1 MTGTPERIP
10 VHVLTGFL
18 GSGKTTFLNELL
30 KGPGFERTAVIINE
44 FGETGLDHL
53 FLEGRE
59 EGVFELSNGC
69 LCCTIRSELAATLLS
84 LPQDR
89 IDRVLV
95 ETTGLADPVPI
106 LQSIIGS
113 HAVSSLFEIA
123 GMITIVDSLN
133 VVEQMAAHREARLQ
147 VALADLLIVTKLD
160 MLDPVARSER
170 ANLVVRGL
178 RALNPLAKVLMR
190 DQFTPSAAI
199 LDLAAGQ
206 ALAAGLAEAGR
217 SGDGHGHGH
226 AHGHGHGHRHVDHHH
241 HDVNRHGDRIRS
253 AVLTMSRPMR
263 RQAIEMFCELM
274 TSAHASSLLRL
285 KGLVAIEGSE
295 RPLVIHAVH
304 GVFHEPRQLDRWP
317 DDNRETRIVVI
328 LEDLDP
334 DFVRRLL
341 SAFAD
346 IPTTDMP
353 DSEALI
359 NNPLGIPGYSA

>member
-1 MTGTPERIP
+1 MTGLPERIP

-59 EGVFELSNGC
+59 EGIFELSNGC

-84 LPQDR
+84 LPTDR

-106 LQSIIGS
+106 LQAIIGS
-113 HAVSSLFEIA
+113 PAVSSLFDVA
-123 GMITIVDSLN
+123 SMITIVDSLN
-133 VVEQMAAHREARLQ
+133 AKEQLAAHREARLQ

-160 MLDPVARSER
+160 MLDCAARGER
-170 ANLVVRGL
+170 TDIAMREL
-178 RALNPLAKVLMR
+178 RALNPLAKILVR
-190 DQFTPSAAI
+190 DLFAPSAAI

-206 ALAAGLAEAGR
+206 ARGSGMVEAGK
-217 SGDGHGHGH
+217 SGHGHNH
-226 AHGHGHGHRHVDHHH
+226 DHGHDDHHG

-253 AVLTMSRPMR
+253 AALTVSRPMR
-263 RQAIEMFCELM
+263 RQAIDMFCELM

-285 KGLVAIEGSE
+285 KGLVAVEGSE

-304 GVFHEPRQLDRWP
+304 GVLHEPRQLDRWP
-317 DDNRETRIVVI
+317 DNKRETRIVVI
-328 LEDLDP
+328 LQDLDP
-334 DFVRRLL
+334 EFVRRVLY
-341 SAFAD
+341 AFAD
-346 IPTTDMP
+346 VPMPDMP
-353 DSEALI
+353 DGEALV
-359 NNPLGIPGYSA
+359 NNPLAIPGYVP